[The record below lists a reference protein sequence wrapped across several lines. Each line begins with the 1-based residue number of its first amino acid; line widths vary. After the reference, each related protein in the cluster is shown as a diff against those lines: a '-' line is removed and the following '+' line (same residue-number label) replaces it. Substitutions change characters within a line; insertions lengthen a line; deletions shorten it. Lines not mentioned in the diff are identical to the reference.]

1 MSLPID
7 FASTMLVS
15 QRLGDIPNAA
25 PLRDMLTLSPLLR
38 GNAAAQLVFNMRT
51 ADEIAEVLK
60 IRAALDEKLKNASG
74 QNANLNK
81 EIEKLK
87 AELAEKDTKLKG
99 LERDSETEKN
109 RLRGHLVILE
119 HPKIPSQAI
128 VGQKLTAE
136 QGKYEGNLKDAPRT
150 RSWLVDGTPL
160 ATGDE
165 FTPDAQNT
173 SKEVILREEFQTQMG
188 KVPVDSQPMTIAK
201 P

>member
-7 FASTMLVS
+7 FASTMLIS

-25 PLRDMLTLSPLLR
+25 PLRDVLTLSPLLR

-60 IRAALDEKLKNASG
+60 TRAALEEKLKNASG

-109 RLRGHLVILE
+109 RLLKHLVILE
-119 HPKIPSQAI
+119 HPKISSQAI
-128 VGQKLTAE
+128 VGQKLTAAWGE
-136 QGKYEGNLKDAPRT
+136 YEGSQKDSKKT
-150 RSWLVDGTPL
+150 RSWVVEGKPQPI
-160 ATGDE
+160 GDE
-165 FTPDAQNT
+165 FTPDVKKMG
-173 SKEVILREEFQTQMG
+173 KEVFLREEFQTQMG
-188 KVPVDSQPMTIAK
+188 KVTVDSQPMTIAA

>member
-60 IRAALDEKLKNASG
+60 NRAALEEKLKNASG

-109 RLRGHLVILE
+109 RLLGHLVILK

-128 VGQKLTAE
+128 VGQKLTAAWGE
-136 QGKYEGNLKDAPRT
+136 YDGKQKVAPT
-150 RSWLVDGTPL
+150 RFWVVAGKPPEN
-160 ATGDE
+160 GDE
-165 FTPDAQNT
+165 FTPDGKDMG
-173 SKEVILREEFQTQMG
+173 KEVILREEFQTQMG
-188 KVPVDSQPMTIAK
+188 KVTVDSPPMTIVK

>member
-51 ADEIAEVLK
+51 ADELAEVLK
-60 IRAALDEKLKNASG
+60 NRAALEEKLKNTSG

-87 AELAEKDTKLKG
+87 AELAEKDAKLKG
-99 LERDSETEKN
+99 LEQASETEKN
-109 RLRGHLVILE
+109 RLLGRLVILE
-119 HPKIPSQAI
+119 HPKISGQAI
-128 VGQKLTAE
+128 VGQKLTAAW
-136 QGKYEGNLKDAPRT
+136 GKYEGSQNVAPT
-150 RSWLVDGTPL
+150 CSWVVDGQPQAL
-160 ATGDE
+160 GDE
-165 FTPDAQNT
+165 FTPDPKNKP
-173 SKEVILREEFQTQMG
+173 KEVFLREEFPTPKG
-188 KVPVDSQPMTIAK
+188 KVTVESLPIKIT
-201 P
+201 